1 MGKFFGSWDDL
12 KKTTNRKSTR
22 DLLEMFQETTSN
34 NEHNHNTS
42 SPAGTLRVKL
52 LSFENLKEKAAEKL
66 PVRKGSSDSAK
77 KRGRMLRLARKWAC
91 LEPIVEEF

>member
-12 KKTTNRKSTR
+12 KSNRKSTR
-22 DLLEMFQETTSN
+22 DLLEMFQTEHETTSN
-34 NEHNHNTS
+34 DVHT
-42 SPAGTLRVKL
+42 GTLRVKL

-66 PVRKGSSDSAK
+66 PIRRGTDDSFFK

-91 LEPIVEEF
+91 LESLDPIVEEF